1 MACGAPRWPLASVP
15 VNVAGRPAKVGG
27 SIAWVLGWVVL
38 AFGLAAALVAG
49 AILQAIFPAGVAG
62 WIVGGVIGVFALT
75 IGLALLISGR
85 KLRDVGV
92 GREREVAVEAIYALA
107 ARQGG
112 VVTPEDVGRALRLP
126 VPRADELLTDLAKR
140 GERVR
145 LEVDDSGQLLYF
157 VDRPASRMRVAAPR
171 GGARFDAEPP
181 PSAEL
186 TEEEERPEELRRH
199 RSR

>member
-1 MACGAPRWPLASVP
+1 MACGAPRSPLASVP

-27 SIAWVLGWVVL
+27 SIAWVLGWVIL

-85 KLRDVGV
+85 KLRDHGV
-92 GREREVAVEAIYALA
+92 GRERDAAVAAIHALA

-126 VPRADELLTDLAKR
+126 VARADELLTDLAKA
-140 GERVR
+140 GSVR
-145 LEVDDSGQLLYF
+145 LEVDDNGQLLYF
-157 VDRPASRMRVAAPR
+157 ADRTASKMRVAAPR
-171 GGARFDAEPP
+171 GGARFDVGAVPAPEV
-181 PSAEL
+181 
-186 TEEEERPEELRRH
+186 TEEEEPAEELRRH